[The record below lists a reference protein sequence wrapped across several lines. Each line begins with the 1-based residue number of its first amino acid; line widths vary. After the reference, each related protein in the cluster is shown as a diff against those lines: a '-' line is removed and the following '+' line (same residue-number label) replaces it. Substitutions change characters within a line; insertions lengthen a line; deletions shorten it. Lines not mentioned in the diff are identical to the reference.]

1 MNHEREGK
9 IQRYKEKKA
18 LEAKLKELKSS
29 VDHPSCDDDVAR
41 DFYLSTI
48 RKFALTAL
56 DEMESLKQE
65 VEILRHIASMP
76 KCGAEA
82 PRPQKSRSV
91 LNNLK
96 ILSNSRPNIVGGV
109 HVEGQKVIV
118 WKSILSRHSKLNP
131 SLNWNVL
138 YSS

>member
-96 ILSNSRPNIVGGV
+96 ILFKQSSKYSWWGTRGRS
-109 HVEGQKVIV
+109 
-118 WKSILSRHSKLNP
+118 KSHCMEKYFVQAFQTEPLFELERAL
-131 SLNWNVL
+131 L
-138 YSS
+138 